1 MLEFAVW
8 IILFVLLGAGT
19 VLLRYWTDLLR
30 RQDTYHRTELVDFAT
45 ILVRQLRLF
54 GTLPGY
60 LAAAAGIALAWGIVL
75 LGGLMSPDVGPE
87 PDWAASQL
95 PNYFLQSAAT
105 VLLFHLAWPAVR
117 ALTDAAPRPI
127 RSFLAEDH
135 SFFWAFSVSLAAHGL
150 TAWGVDH
157 QMSFLFVFLNGLALL
172 GYAVYR
178 LNLAANRQGDAESPD
193 GTEGSPNGTRDPGN
207 ETTDEPSGHGG
218 ASEVPED
225 FSFLDAEAERPGR
238 RRETEF

>member
-1 MLEFAVW
+1 MLEFVVW

-30 RQDTYHRTELVDFAT
+30 RKDTYHRTELVDLVT
-45 ILVRQLRLF
+45 ILLQQLRLF
-54 GTLPGY
+54 GAVPGY
-60 LAAAAGIALAWGIVL
+60 LAAVAGIVLAWGIVL
-75 LGGLMSPDVGPE
+75 LGGLLSPDVGPE

-105 VLLFHLAWPAVR
+105 VVLFHLAWPAVR
-117 ALTDAAPRPI
+117 TLTDAAPRPV
-127 RSFLAEDH
+127 RQFFAEDH

-157 QMSFLFVFLNGLALL
+157 QTSFLFVFLNGLALL

-178 LNLAANRQGDAESPD
+178 LNLAASRQGSDTERPD
-193 GTEGSPNGTRDPGN
+193 GTPDNAEEP
-207 ETTDEPSGHGG
+207 TDEPLEHGG
-218 ASEVPED
+218 ASAVPED
-225 FSFLDAEAERPGR
+225 FSFLEAEAERPGR